1 MVLGETSVDDPSM
14 QHFQFSGKPFSCP
27 GRVNFY
33 NIALQWHFT
42 YSNTDVFRLQSIS
55 MLDEA
60 SPDDHWIQYFQ
71 LIVISCPVL
80 FSRRGV
86 ASADLIHLVIP
97 GPCRNPDDECSGIL
111 HLLTTLNLT
120 CLSLPRPC
128 QSISVLPWS
137 HQGLGVMC
145 A

>member
-55 MLDEA
+55 VLDEA
-60 SPDDHWIQYFQ
+60 SADDH
-71 LIVISCPVL
+71 
-80 FSRRGV
+80 
-86 ASADLIHLVIP
+86 
-97 GPCRNPDDECSGIL
+97 
-111 HLLTTLNLT
+111 
-120 CLSLPRPC
+120 
-128 QSISVLPWS
+128 
-137 HQGLGVMC
+137 
-145 A
+145 